1 MLQDSY
7 KDVHYRIIYNKEKL
21 KKIVIIKTEDWL
33 NYGASMEWNAV
44 VKMINKEFFDTGRC
58 L

>member
-33 NYGASMEWNAV
+33 NYGASME
-44 VKMINKEFFDTGRC
+44 
-58 L
+58 